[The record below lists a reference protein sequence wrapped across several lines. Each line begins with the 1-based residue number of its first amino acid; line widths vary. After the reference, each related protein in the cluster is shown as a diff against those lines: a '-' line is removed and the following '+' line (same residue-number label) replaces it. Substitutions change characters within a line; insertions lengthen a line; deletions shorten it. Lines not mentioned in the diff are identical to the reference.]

1 MARLHLPRR
10 AARRSKERFL
20 ASLRAI
26 AALFWKDLEDAA
38 HSHTLLVILIGPV
51 VLSFM
56 MARSLGSTDIRRPL
70 LAVYDPGKSGLVR
83 VLAGS
88 ELIRIETVAS
98 WEEGR
103 QLVVR
108 GRAPALLGVPADF
121 DRDLGQDQF
130 PRLDLAVDESYRG
143 QVAVVREAIRA
154 ALREQA
160 GQEIPADIRVDKVR
174 EFTGAPRKTLL
185 PIWVVFTALGAL
197 MVTAS
202 TLVEEKEKRTLSAIL
217 AAPVELW
224 EVLAGKILAGFFLAD
239 LASILV
245 LALNGGFTSA
255 WLAQLLLVSLGCAV
269 FAVVGTL
276 VGLSVRSQATANAVL
291 SGIYLL
297 LFVPVALADVSQ
309 AMFQVARWLPTYY
322 LQTALNQ
329 TILGGAGW
337 GEVGTALEILA
348 GTAVVAFAI
357 GLVQLRSYRLVD

>member
-1 MARLHLPRR
+1 MLHPLPGQVTIP
-10 AARRSKERFL
+10 S
-20 ASLRAI
+20 SLRAI

-38 HSHTLLVILIGPV
+38 HSHTLLVMLIGPV

-56 MARSLGSTDIRRPL
+56 MARSLGTADLRRPL
-70 LAVYDPGKSGLVR
+70 LEVYDPGQSGLVR

-88 ELIRIETVAS
+88 ELIRIEKVAS

-103 QLVVR
+103 QLVVK

-121 DRDLGQDQF
+121 DRELEQDRF

-160 GQEIPADIRVDKVR
+160 GQEIPADVRVDKVR

-224 EVLAGKILAGFFLAD
+224 EVLAGKVLAGVSLAA

-245 LALNGGFTSA
+245 LALNQGFSGA
-255 WLAQLLLVSLGCAV
+255 WMVQLLLVTLGCVV
-269 FAVVGTL
+269 FAVIGTL
-276 VGLSVRSQATANAVL
+276 VGLSVRSQAAANAVL
-291 SGIYLL
+291 SGLYLL

-309 AMFQVARWLPTYY
+309 VMFQLARWLPTYY

-337 GEVGTALEILA
+337 AQVGLALQVLA
-348 GTAVVAFAI
+348 CWAVVAFAV
-357 GLVQLRSYRLVD
+357 GLVQLRRYRLVD